1 MNLLKNVKVGIRIV
15 LSFII
20 MSLLIILVSVMSIY
34 ALTAVNTNS
43 KSMYNTNFKGIYIL
57 SNIKENLMQSNTDLL
72 KLSYQK
78 DTSQVIDIKKDLDNT
93 RVNDEKYSAQFD
105 KISKSQAEKNLW
117 INYNKQ
123 LDVYRN
129 ARQSVINLSQSG
141 KYAEAQSIFVNRI
154 NPIIESMDKNINK
167 LINISDNA
175 ANNSYLN
182 NYSVYYKNSVN
193 MLIIMAI
200 GILLA
205 IGIGILTSKDI
216 NKSLMQIVEISKNLS
231 EYDFSHEY
239 KIDREDEFG
248 KAKKELVKAQE
259 NIKQL
264 VKNILNDSQNMSSA
278 SEELYSTVE
287 ELTSKFE
294 EINSST
300 VSISEDVQE
309 SGASSEEISASI
321 QEVDSSVNELSHKA
335 DDGNNKS
342 QATKLSA
349 IEIKEKVKDSIE
361 KIKNLSNK
369 NNETILK
376 AIEEGKV
383 VEEIKVMANTIASI
397 AEQTNL
403 LALNA
408 AIEASRAGE
417 SGKGFQVVAGE
428 VRKLAEQS
436 QQAVSG
442 IQGTISKVQ
451 DAFGNLS
458 RSSKNVLNFINDD
471 VSSQLQSFK
480 NIGDKYYD
488 DADFISSMSENIS
501 SMSQQITNTISQV
514 SKAVQSTAGVAQNA
528 SQNVE
533 VIKSS
538 INEASQGMTQISE
551 TAQGQAEMAENLSI
565 MIQKFKI

>member
-1 MNLLKNVKVGIRIV
+1 MNLFKNVRVGVRIV

-20 MSLLIILVSVMSIY
+20 ISLLIILVSVMSMY
-34 ALTAVNTNS
+34 ALRVVNTNS
-43 KSMYNTNFKGIYIL
+43 RSMYHTNFKSIYIL

-78 DTSQVIDIKKDLDNT
+78 DTSQVIQIKNDLNNT
-93 RVNDEKYSAQFD
+93 RVNDEKYSSQFE
-105 KISKSQAEKNLW
+105 KISKSQKEKNLW

-123 LDVYRN
+123 LDTYRS
-129 ARQSVINLSQSG
+129 ARQSVINLAQHG
-141 KYAEAQSIFVNRI
+141 KYSEAQSTFVNRI
-154 NPIIESMDKNINK
+154 NPIIESMNKNINQ
-167 LINISDNA
+167 LIDISDNT

-182 NYSVYYKNSVN
+182 NSSVYYKNNIN
-193 MLIIMAI
+193 MMIIMVI

-205 IGIGILTSKDI
+205 IGIGILISKDI
-216 NKSLMQIVEISKNLS
+216 NKSLIQIVEISKNLA

-248 KAKKELVKAQE
+248 EAKKELVKAQE
-259 NIKQL
+259 NIRQL
-264 VKNILNDSQNMSSA
+264 VKTILNDSQNMSSA

-300 VSISEDVQE
+300 VSISEDVQD

-321 QEVDSSVNELSHKA
+321 QEVDSSVNELSHEA

-342 QATKLSA
+342 QDTKLSA
-349 IEIKEKVKDSIE
+349 VEVKKEVKDSIE
-361 KIKNLSNK
+361 KIKNLSTK
-369 NNETILK
+369 KNETILK
-376 AIEEGKV
+376 AIEEGKI

-417 SGKGFQVVAGE
+417 NGKGFQVVAGE

-442 IQGTISKVQ
+442 IQVTISKVQ
-451 DAFGNLS
+451 NAFNNLS
-458 RSSKNVLNFINDD
+458 KSSRDVLNFINDD
-471 VSSQLQSFK
+471 VSSQLKSFQ
-480 NIGDKYYD
+480 NIGNKYYD
-488 DADFISSMSENIS
+488 DADFISSMSEKIS
-501 SMSQQITNTISQV
+501 SMSQQITATIGQV
-514 SKAVQSTAGVAQNA
+514 SQAVQSTAGVVQNA
-528 SQNVE
+528 SQNIE
-533 VIKSS
+533 TIKSS
-538 INEASQGMTQISE
+538 IDEASKGMVQISE
-551 TAQGQAEMAENLSI
+551 TAQGQTEMAENLSM

>member
-34 ALTAVNTNS
+34 ALTSVNTNS

-193 MLIIMAI
+193 MLIIIAI

-216 NKSLMQIVEISKNLS
+216 NKSLMQIVEISKNLA

-488 DADFISSMSENIS
+488 DADFIK
-501 SMSQQITNTISQV
+501 QHV
-514 SKAVQSTAGVAQNA
+514 
-528 SQNVE
+528 
-533 VIKSS
+533 
-538 INEASQGMTQISE
+538 
-551 TAQGQAEMAENLSI
+551 
-565 MIQKFKI
+565 